1 MSFLTNNYDIYI
13 YDVRN
18 VDIYDLY
25 SIIYS
30 KRKLGINVPRFKNKM
45 KKGERKGKIAL
56 RFLLTEV
63 GREVVICISR
73 FVRSFRDYLCITN
86 T

>member
-1 MSFLTNNYDIYI
+1 MF
-13 YDVRN
+13 R
-18 VDIYDLY
+18 DL
-25 SIIYS
+25 
-30 KRKLGINVPRFKNKM
+30 KM
-45 KKGERKGKIAL
+45 KKKKRETVL

-63 GREVVICISR
+63 GRGVVICISR